1 MSEDVVLVGPLSS
14 EQSSVHVKSQVFDGT
29 N

>member
-14 EQSSVHVKSQVFDGT
+14 EQSSIDVQSQVFDGT